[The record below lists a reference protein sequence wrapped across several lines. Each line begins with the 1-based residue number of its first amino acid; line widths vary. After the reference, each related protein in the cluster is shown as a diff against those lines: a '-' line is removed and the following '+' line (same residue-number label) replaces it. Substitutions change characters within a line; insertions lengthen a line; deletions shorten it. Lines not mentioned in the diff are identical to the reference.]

1 MSLIY
6 ATILQVLAGPSE
18 PSNWR
23 PVLFI
28 ITSVISPMNFKI
40 PWLTNDNNN
49 LAQAG
54 KGDMLAYIPQ
64 SPVRIRI

>member
-1 MSLIY
+1 
-6 ATILQVLAGPSE
+6 
-18 PSNWR
+18 
-23 PVLFI
+23 
-28 ITSVISPMNFKI
+28 MNFKI

-64 SPVRIRI
+64 SPVRIRVQTKILSPKSPGKRLEKEGISKDAMNKRLNGWF